1 MPVRNR
7 PGAAI
12 VPLPQNTPGRDRRGV
27 DPTFLPSGI
36 AQVLRM
42 FRSLSAAALAVLA
55 TMVSVEARAQSSV
68 IYGLIDASASRARS
82 PGGDYHWELDSGDM
96 TQSFLGLRG
105 SEDLGGGLRA
115 VWKLESYVR
124 VNTGADGRFTNDTMF
139 SREANVGLSGEFGTT
154 VLGRN
159 VSPLYNATVN
169 FNPFGESAA
178 FSPSAR
184 QYFGNSGIGGVMLGD
199 RAWNNSVAYTN
210 SAGNTPLRVSVVG
223 NAEQEAPGSL
233 STGRN
238 YGASLSYITGPFAA
252 TFTAERI
259 KNGGAELPVGFERQ
273 SVYQLGASYDF
284 HLVRFYGQVGRV
296 KTEAEIDSRTVLYQ
310 LGAAVPFG
318 TSLILVSYG
327 RSQALTDYSRI
338 TDRIA
343 SLGYDYF
350 FSKRTDVYVAAT
362 YEKTYKLSSGN
373 GVAAGM
379 RLRF

>member
-1 MPVRNR
+1 
-7 PGAAI
+7 
-12 VPLPQNTPGRDRRGV
+12 
-27 DPTFLPSGI
+27 
-36 AQVLRM
+36 M
-42 FRSLSAAALAVLA
+42 FRSFPVAALAVLA
-55 TMVSVEARAQSSV
+55 TLCSVEARAQSAV
-68 IYGLIDASASRARS
+68 LYGLVDAAASRSRV
-82 PGGDYHWELDSGDM
+82 PGGDYQSRLDSGDM
-96 TQSFLGLRG
+96 TQSFIGLRG

-115 VWKLESYVR
+115 VWKLESYLQID
-124 VNTGADGRFTNDTMF
+124 TGQVGRFNNDPMW

-159 VSPLYNATVN
+159 VSPLYNATIN
-169 FNPFGESAA
+169 FNPFGESNA

-184 QYFGNSGIGGVMLGD
+184 QYFGNSGIGGPVLGD
-199 RAWNNSVAYTN
+199 RTWSNSIAYTN
-210 SAGNTPLRVSVVG
+210 SAGNSPLRVSVVG
-223 NAEQEAPGSL
+223 NAEQEGPGSL

-238 YGASLSYITGPFAA
+238 YGASLAYITGPFAA
-252 TFTAERI
+252 TLTAERI
-259 KNGGAELPVGFERQ
+259 KNGGAELPAGFERQ

-284 HLVRFYGQVGRV
+284 QVVRIYGQVGRV
-296 KTEAEIDSRTVLYQ
+296 QTNADIDSRTFLYQ

-327 RSQALTDYSRI
+327 RSRLNTDYAQI

-362 YEKTYKLSSGN
+362 YEKTFRVSSGN
-373 GVAAGM
+373 GVAAGV